1 MKIHEQRQGAVTVL
15 SPKGPL
21 IGDDADQFKARMLE
35 ALRETRGRAVLDA
48 SGILMVD
55 SRALEALVEVNQE
68 LASTGRALK
77 LCDVLDAVDCSYF
90 GPSELAV
97 VDPSGT
103 ALTNVNTP
111 EEVKRVET
119 ILSGS

>member
-1 MKIHEQRQGAVTVL
+1 MKIHQQSQGAVTVL

-21 IGDDADQFKARMLE
+21 IGDDADEFRARMLE

-48 SGILMVD
+48 SGIPMVD

-77 LCDVLDAVDCSYF
+77 LCGANETLRHVLELT
-90 GPSELAV
+90 ELAPLFEHFA
-97 VDPSGT
+97 DANAAARSF
-103 ALTNVNTP
+103 L
-111 EEVKRVET
+111 
-119 ILSGS
+119 